1 LWGQWQKDPTI
12 SPINSWTR
20 RSPSAITASPQA
32 SHAVNSATPPR
43 MCGALSR
50 QSCYRLTPERVAPIK
65 SFDYGT
71 IGQYWISRSYGRM
84 VDFKGESG
92 TMDILLTIP
101 TSFAMSMVAGLG
113 CLCAL
118 SSVFT
123 TKTSGVQHQ
132 IQDALVVFVGQLN
145 LVLLLFC
152 L

>member
-1 LWGQWQKDPTI
+1 VGHYLGRLVVD
-12 SPINSWTR
+12 SPRNGSP
-20 RSPSAITASPQA
+20 RSNHSITARV
-32 SHAVNSATPPR
+32 VNTGFLEA
-43 MCGALSR
+43 
-50 QSCYRLTPERVAPIK
+50 
-65 SFDYGT
+65 
-71 IGQYWISRSYGRM
+71 YGRM

-92 TMDILLTIP
+92 AMDILLTIP